1 MVLGS
6 GLLLTGLTM
15 LFGAVGLEKPPS
27 AQSLMSCGNMKI
39 PLREIQATE
48 VLMKY
53 SRDIKTIRDILVIFW
68 IKNLRK

>member
-27 AQSLMSCGNMKI
+27 AQLNELWEHKDTTERNTGDRGSYEVSQGHKDNQGHSC
-39 PLREIQATE
+39 
-48 VLMKY
+48 
-53 SRDIKTIRDILVIFW
+53 DILD
-68 IKNLRK
+68 

>member
-1 MVLGS
+1 M
-6 GLLLTGLTM
+6 LTGLTV
-15 LFGAVGLEKPPS
+15 LFGAEELEKSLS

-48 VLMKY
+48 SLMTY
-53 SRDIKTIRDILVIFW
+53 RRDIKTIRDILVIFW